1 MPMKNRKV
9 LSWLMAVFCLI
20 PQTILAQNVSVQ
32 GTVTDENGESMI
44 GVSVLVKGTNTGVIT
59 DLDGNFALSVPSGS
73 TLVFSYIGYQ
83 TQEKE
88 VTGSTMKVT
97 MVPDNEMLDEVV
109 VIAYGQQKKVTVTGS
124 ISNVNSK
131 ELLKSPAASLG
142 NAISGKL
149 PGLSTVQYSG
159 LPGEDDPTI
168 FIRGQASL
176 NGSNPLVLVDGV
188 ERSFTQIDP
197 NEVADITILKDA
209 SATAVYGVRG
219 ANGVILV
226 TTKRGEAG
234 KTNVSVSTS
243 WGIQT
248 VTNFLEQ
255 ADSYTYATT
264 FNQARLS
271 DGTDPRFSD
280 EVIEHFRTH
289 DQPILYPDVDWIDY
303 VMKDMALQSQHNIS
317 VSGGNDVARYFVSLG
332 MLDQDGMFKTFGE
345 DPKSNFNYRRYN
357 YRANLDLTLGKWHEL
372 SINLGGRVEN
382 RRSIGNNGGDDGE
395 VYIFQ
400 NLMGAQPFSGAG
412 IVDGRWVV
420 TNPALISDE
429 SAVGQ
434 QDGLYT
440 FYGQGYRITTSNVL
454 NADLIYKLKLDFIT
468 KGLDFRVKGSYNST
482 YYSRK
487 DRTCGAPAKYMP
499 YVGADGEIKFQRTGD
514 YWNLGYEDSSWPE
527 RNWYAEASF
536 NYANSFGDHNVS
548 ALLLYNQSK
557 SYYQWDAQ
565 NSQYISIPKGYVGLV
580 ARATYDWKHRYMVD
594 VNMGYNGSENFAKG
608 KRYGFFPSASIG
620 WAASEEPFWQP
631 IKPYVSFLKLRA
643 SIGTVGNDNC
653 QGYRFLYLP
662 AAWTITN
669 GYYNNIGD
677 YAGYNFGIN
686 NTTFLNVA
694 REYSSASPD
703 VTWETAVKFNYGIDA
718 KFWNDKISLTFDY
731 FKEDRKNILINNEN
745 MIQAPTALRP
755 SYINYGRVKNHGYEI
770 TLSYSDKIG
779 DDFSFTI
786 TPSMAYAKNKII
798 EQAEITKPD
807 KLVKAN
813 SYMGK
818 QLGLTEDT
826 EVQPTWT
833 YATGHSIGARKGY
846 LFFDFYQEGITEQK
860 YREAFGQDIPTQ
872 LVANL
877 IDGDAVYVDLDG
889 DGVITE
895 EYDQMYM
902 GYTDNPEY
910 TFSLNFSMQYKNFD
924 FSMLWSGA
932 GHVSRNLDG
941 VYRQPFGE
949 QYNSALLQWVA
960 DNAWTPENAASAKLP
975 RITFANQKQN
985 QANSN
990 IWYYDSKYIRLKNL
1004 EIGYNFNNVSWL
1016 PKNCNLR
1023 LFANGTNLLV
1033 FSPLDANDPEN
1044 TGGGY
1049 GSWIKYPLMRVFN
1062 LGLKINF

>member
-1 MPMKNRKV
+1 MKNKKMLR
-9 LSWLMAVFCLI
+9 WLIALLCLM
-20 PQTILAQNVSVQ
+20 PQLLLAQNIRVQ
-32 GTVTDENGESMI
+32 GTVVDETGMSMI
-44 GVSVLVKGTNTGVIT
+44 GVSVLVKETSTGVIT
-59 DLDGNFALSVPSGS
+59 DLDGNFSLEVTPGS
-73 TLVFSYIGYQ
+73 TLVFSYVGYKSQELKAAEGKTMRVVMEPDTQ
-83 TQEKE
+83 T
-88 VTGSTMKVT
+88 
-97 MVPDNEMLDEVV
+97 LDEVV

-124 ISNVNSK
+124 ISNVSSK
-131 ELLKSPAASLG
+131 ELLKSPSASLG

-159 LPGEDDPTI
+159 VPGADDPTI

-176 NGSNPLVLVDGV
+176 NGSTPLVLVDGV

-197 NEVADITILKDA
+197 NEVADITVLKDA

-234 KTNVSVSTS
+234 KTNISVSTS
-243 WGIQT
+243 WGLQT
-248 VTNFLEQ
+248 VTQFLDM

-264 FNQARLS
+264 FNNARIS
-271 DGTDPRFSD
+271 DGNEIRFSP
-280 EVIEHFRTH
+280 EVVEHFRTH
-289 DQPILYPDVDWIDY
+289 DQPLLYPDIDWVDYI
-303 VMKDMALQSQHNIS
+303 MKDVALQSQHNVS
-317 VSGGNDVARYFVSLG
+317 VTGGNQVARYFVSLG

-345 DPKSNFNYRRYN
+345 DPNSNFAYRRYN
-357 YRANLDLTLGKWHEL
+357 YRANLDLSLGKIHEL

-382 RRSIGNNGGDDGE
+382 KRSIGNNGGDDGE
-395 VYIFQ
+395 EYIFRY
-400 NLMGAQPFSGAG
+400 LMDAQPFSGAG
-412 IVDGRWVV
+412 IVDGMWIK
-420 TNPALISDE
+420 TNPALISNE
-429 SAVGQ
+429 SAVSQ
-434 QDGLYT
+434 RDGLDT
-440 FYGQGYRITTSNVL
+440 FYGQGYKQTTTNVL
-454 NADLIYKLKLDFIT
+454 NLDLIYKLKLDFIT
-468 KGLDFRVKGSYNST
+468 KGLDLRLKGSYNST
-482 YYSRK
+482 YYTVK
-487 DRTCGAPAKYMP
+487 NRTCGQPAQYMP
-499 YVGADGEIKFQRTGD
+499 YLNSAGEIVFQRSGD
-514 YWNLGYEDSSWPE
+514 YRNLGYSDNSWPE
-527 RNWYAEASF
+527 RNWYAEASL
-536 NYANSFGDHNVS
+536 NYSRSFGGHNVS
-548 ALLLYNQSK
+548 GLLLYNQSK

-565 NSQYISIPKGYVGLV
+565 NSAYISIPKGYVGLV
-580 ARATYDWKHRYMVD
+580 ARATYDYLHRYMVD

-608 KRYGFFPSASIG
+608 HRYGFFPSASIG
-620 WAASEEPFWQP
+620 WTVSEEKFWQP
-631 IKPYVSFLKLRA
+631 VKKVASYLKLRA
-643 SIGTVGNDNC
+643 SVGTVGNDNC

-677 YAGYNFGIN
+677 YAGYNFGTT
-686 NTTFLNVA
+686 NTTFLPVA

-703 VTWETAVKFNYGIDA
+703 VTWETAVKYNYGFDA
-718 KFWNDKISLTFDY
+718 KFWNDKISLSFDY
-731 FKEDRKNILINNEN
+731 FQEDRKNILINNES

-770 TLSYSDKIG
+770 TLSYSDRIG
-779 DDFSFTI
+779 KDFSFTI
-786 TPSMAYAKNKII
+786 SPTVSYAKNKII

-818 QLGLTEDT
+818 KLGLTEDT
-826 EVQPTWT
+826 AVSPDWT

-846 LFFDFYQEGITEQK
+846 LFFEFYEEGVTEQR

-877 IDGDAVYVDLDG
+877 QNGDAVYVDLDG

-910 TFSLNFSMQYKNFD
+910 TFALNFSMQYKNFD

-932 GHVSRNLDG
+932 ANVSRNLDG
-941 VYRQPFGE
+941 VYRQPFGQ
-949 QYNSALLQWVA
+949 QYNSSLLQWVV
-960 DNAWTPENAASAKLP
+960 DNAWTEETAATAKLP
-975 RITFANQKQN
+975 RITFTNEKQN

-990 IWYYDSKYIRLKNL
+990 IWYYDSKYIRLKNVEL
-1004 EIGYNFNNVSWL
+1004 GYNINDVSWL
-1016 PKNCNLR
+1016 PKGCNLR
-1023 LFANGTNLLV
+1023 IYANGTNLLT
-1033 FSPLDANDPEN
+1033 FTPLDANDPEN

-1049 GSWIKYPLMRVFN
+1049 GSFIKYPLMRVFN